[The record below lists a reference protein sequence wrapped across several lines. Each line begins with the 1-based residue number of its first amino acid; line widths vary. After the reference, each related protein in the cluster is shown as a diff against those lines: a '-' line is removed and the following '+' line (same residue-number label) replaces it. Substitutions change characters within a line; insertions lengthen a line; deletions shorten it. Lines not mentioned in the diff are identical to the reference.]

1 MMCGDVTVSGDMM
14 CGDVTRVVFPQLLY
28 ENGVNGIL
36 ADEMGLGKTI
46 QCIAS
51 IADLVYKGV
60 PGPFL
65 ICAPLSTLP
74 NWLSEF
80 QRFAP
85 KVSVFFSSI
94 SFGVVMTKLSNLSL
108 HVVTSLCHRDTRQVM
123 VFLCHVVL
131 ASLSKL

>member
-1 MMCGDVTVSGDMM
+1 MSLSPLIEVIRGLFLSYYMIGL
-14 CGDVTRVVFPQLLY
+14 FPQLLY

-74 NWLSEF
+74 NWVSEF
-80 QRFAP
+80 RRFAP
-85 KVSVFFSSI
+85 RVSVCFRFYLVPAVGS
-94 SFGVVMTKLSNLSL
+94 
-108 HVVTSLCHRDTRQVM
+108 
-123 VFLCHVVL
+123 VF
-131 ASLSKL
+131 